1 MTTPTPGG
9 SEAARLEALWSGDF
23 GQQYVARNKDAGH
36 DRGAFWS
43 SLLARTQARTV
54 LEVGCN
60 VGANLVHVSEHVP
73 PVDVWGVDVNLDA
86 LGIIRSRLPQV
97 NSGYAVARNLPFR
110 DGWFDLTFT
119 VAVLIHVPEDAFAL
133 AVGELVRCARRH
145 VLVVEYFAA
154 ETTEVNY
161 RDQTGAFFKRDYGRL
176 IGGLFPELT
185 LEDSGELTK
194 AEGFDDGLGWWLFAK
209 P

>member
-1 MTTPTPGG
+1 MTTP
-9 SEAARLEALWSGDF
+9 SEAARLEELWRGDF
-23 GQQYVARNKDAGH
+23 GQQYVQRNKDAGH
-36 DRGAFWS
+36 DRGQFWAS
-43 SLLARTQARTV
+43 IAERTQCRSV

-60 VGANLVHVSEHVP
+60 VGANLVHIVDHVP
-73 PVDVWGVDVNLDA
+73 PADAWGVDVNLDA
-86 LGIIRSRLPQV
+86 LAHIRSRLPEV

-145 VLVVEYFAA
+145 VLVVEYFAD

-161 RDQTGAFFKRDYGRL
+161 REQKGAFFKRDYGRL
-176 IGGLFPELT
+176 ISGLFPELD
-185 LEDSGELTK
+185 LVESGELTRGD
-194 AEGFDDGLGWWLFAK
+194 GFDDGLGWWLFAK